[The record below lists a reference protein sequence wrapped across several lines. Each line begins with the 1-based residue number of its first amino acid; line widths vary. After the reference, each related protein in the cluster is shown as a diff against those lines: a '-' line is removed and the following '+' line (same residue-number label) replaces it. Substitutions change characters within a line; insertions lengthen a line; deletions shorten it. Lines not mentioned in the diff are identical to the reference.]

1 MNNSL
6 HKLSELALKKL
17 KGELNAAEI
26 EELNV
31 YLEASEDNRLFF
43 EQLTSKEN
51 LTRKLEDVYAVDQ
64 KVMWKDIVSA
74 TPKLQKG
81 RTIIM
86 RPSLK
91 YAAAVILVA
100 ALGTYVYL
108 NRHQKEEV
116 AKVVVPATI
125 PVQNDALPGGNKATL
140 TLGNGQKIILD
151 SAANGNLALQ
161 GKTKIVKTSDGQLA
175 YTSQSDVT
183 NVYYNTVST
192 PKGGQYQLTLSDG
205 TKIWMNAASVLRF
218 PTAFTGKER
227 LVELDGE
234 AYFDVAPVQLPA
246 KGGHALSGQKMP
258 FIVKSKNGMTVQVL
272 GTHFNIMAYGDE
284 QDTKTTLIEGSVKIS
299 NGSSVAMLQPG
310 QQALTTTGNAGTGI
324 RVNKEADIAEAIAW
338 KNGIFQFNDA
348 DLETVMRQIAR
359 WYDVDISYEGQLPEK
374 RFTGRMSRNL
384 KASELLSGIEFI
396 GVHFKI
402 EGKKIVVQP

>member
-6 HKLSELALKKL
+6 HKLSELAFKKL

-64 KVMWKDIVSA
+64 KVMWKGIVSA

-108 NRHQKEEV
+108 NRRPKTEV
-116 AKVVVPATI
+116 AKVVVPATT

-175 YTSQSDVT
+175 YTTQSDVT

-234 AYFDVAPVQLPA
+234 AYFEVA
-246 KGGHALSGQKMP
+246 KNALKP
-258 FIVKSKNGMTVQVL
+258 FIVKSKNGMIVQVL
-272 GTHFNIMAYGDE
+272 GTHFNMMAYADE
-284 QDTKTTLIEGSVKIS
+284 QDAKTTLIEGSVKIS
-299 NGSSVAMLQPG
+299 NGSSVAMLKPG
-310 QQALTTTGNAGTGI
+310 QQALTATGNAGTGI

-348 DLETVMRQIAR
+348 DLETVMRNIAR
-359 WYDVDISYEGQLPEK
+359 WYDVDISYEGQLPDK